1 MMKLDK
7 VLNKNVRNWYFDS
20 LKVLETKLR
29 YGLLTKEEWALADAQ
44 IRARIGSNRGKW
56 YLRKVGAI

>member
-1 MMKLDK
+1 MMKLDSK
-7 VLNKNVRNWYFDS
+7 LNTNVRCWYLDN

-29 YGLLTKEEWALADAQ
+29 YGLISKSEWALQDAH

-56 YLRKVGAI
+56 YLRKVGTI